1 MADIDKIVNE
11 LGKLTVVEAL
21 DLSKKLAEE
30 WNIDLDNLQAGAVA
44 PAEAAKPAD
53 APVNVILTG
62 FGENKK
68 IPVLKKV
75 REFTSLGL
83 LEAKQFVEGLPKP
96 VKEGIDKEEAEKIK
110 AALEAEGGTVEIK

>member
-1 MADIDKIVNE
+1 MADIEALIKQ
-11 LGKLTVVEAL
+11 LGQLTVVEAL
-21 DLSKKLAEE
+21 ELSKKLSKE
-30 WNIDLDNLQAGAVA
+30 WNIDLDNLQASANA
-44 PAEAAKPAD
+44 PAVEAKPAD
-53 APVNVILTG
+53 DPVSVILTG

-96 VKEGIDKEEAEKIK
+96 VKENIDKEEAEKIK
-110 AALEAEGGTVEIK
+110 AALEEQGGTVEIK

>member
-1 MADIDKIVNE
+1 MADIEALIKQ
-11 LGKLTVVEAL
+11 LGQLTVVEAL
-21 DLSKKLAEE
+21 ELSKKLSKE
-30 WNIDLDNLQAGAVA
+30 WNIDLDNLQASANA
-44 PAEAAKPAD
+44 PAVEAKPAD
-53 APVNVILTG
+53 APVSVILTG

-96 VKEGIDKEEAEKIK
+96 VKENIDKEEAEKIK

>member
-1 MADIDKIVNE
+1 MADIDTLVKQ
-11 LGKLTVVEAL
+11 LGQLTVVEAL
-21 DLSKKLAEE
+21 ELSKKLSKE
-30 WNIDLDNLQAGAVA
+30 WDIDLDNLQASGPA

-75 REFTSLGL
+75 REFTSLAL

>member
-1 MADIDKIVNE
+1 MADIEALIKQ
-11 LGKLTVVEAL
+11 LGQLTVVEAL
-21 DLSKKLAEE
+21 ELSKKLSKE
-30 WNIDLDNLQAGAVA
+30 WNIDLDNLQASANA
-44 PAEAAKPAD
+44 PAVEAKPAD
-53 APVNVILTG
+53 APVSVILTG

-83 LEAKQFVEGLPKP
+83 LEAKQFVEALPKP
-96 VKEGIDKEEAEKIK
+96 VKEDIDKEEAEKIK

>member
-1 MADIDKIVNE
+1 MAKTIETLVEE

-21 DLSKKLAEE
+21 ELSKRLEKE
-30 WNIDLDNLQAGAVA
+30 WGVTATAGAPATA
-44 PAEAAKPAD
+44 PVEAKPAD
-53 APVNVILTG
+53 APVTVILTG
-62 FGENKK
+62 FGEKKK

-83 LEAKQFVEGLPKP
+83 LEAKQFVEALPKP
-96 VKEGIDKEEAEKIK
+96 VKEDIDKEEADKIK

>member
-1 MADIDKIVNE
+1 MADLDTLIKQ
-11 LGKLTVVEAL
+11 LGQLTVVEAL
-21 DLSKKLAEE
+21 ELSKKLSKE
-30 WNIDLDNLQAGAVA
+30 WNIDLDNLQASANA
-44 PAEAAKPAD
+44 PAVEAKPAD
-53 APVNVILTG
+53 APVSVILTG

-96 VKEGIDKEEAEKIK
+96 VKENIDKEEAEKIK
-110 AALEAEGGTVEIK
+110 AALEEQGGTVEIK